1 MIPRALSK
9 YLWVALVATSAS
21 TAIFAHLYREAL
33 QDVARIEAEARAD
46 ELEKANAAWAAQ
58 FELVRQAHEA
68 REAELKRRLE
78 QNDAAV
84 TESLNREREATERLQ
99 AYIDSMEDTEWSR
112 TPLPSDVVTRLEAL
126 GNE

>member
-1 MIPRALSK
+1 MILRALSK

-46 ELEKANAAWAAQ
+46 ELEKANAAWAEQ

-84 TESLNREREATERLQ
+84 TEALNREREATERLQ
-99 AYIDSMEDTEWSR
+99 AYIDSMEDTEWAR
-112 TPLPSDVVTRLEAL
+112 TPLPGDVVTRLETL

>member
-1 MIPRALSK
+1 MILRALSK

-46 ELEKANAAWAAQ
+46 ELEKANAAWAEQ

-68 REAELKRRLE
+68 REAELQRRIE
-78 QNDAAV
+78 QSNNAA
-84 TESLNREREATERLQ
+84 TESLNREREAAARLQ
-99 AYIDSMEDTEWSR
+99 AYIDSMEATEWSR

-126 GNE
+126 VNE

>member
-1 MIPRALSK
+1 MAL
-9 YLWVALVATSAS
+9 AATTVSSAV
-21 TAIFAHLYREAL
+21 FAYLYREAL
-33 QDVARIEAEARAD
+33 QDVARVEAEARAD

-99 AYIDSMEDTEWSR
+99 AYIDSMEDTEWSK

-126 GNE
+126 VNE